1 MFTIGEF
8 SKVTGITVKALRFYH
23 EEGLIVPS
31 YVDPETGYRYY
42 HENQADRARA
52 VAHLRGLEFP
62 VAEIAEILRHDK
74 GGDDEQV
81 HEAIARRK
89 VAVDDQIRHLRGVSR
104 ALASLIE
111 QERQVHAMSMSDASF
126 DVQETTLPTLL
137 IAAVRMKGRYQECG
151 KGFGKIGKALGRFLA
166 GSPFLLHHD
175 SEYRDTDADFEACF
189 PVKPQA
195 KTKATAAEGITIR
208 ELPGGPSLT
217 LRHKGPY
224 DQIGPSYARLLGA
237 VKARGC
243 VALLPTREIYLK
255 GPGLIFK
262 GNPRNYLTEIQIVV
276 EPARESPGNA
286 PAGIPISTENLLYE
300 C

>member
-52 VAHLRGLEFP
+52 VAHLRTLEFP
-62 VAEIAEILRHDK
+62 LVEIAEILRHDK

-89 VAVDDQIRHLRGVSR
+89 LAVDDQIRHLRGLSR

-111 QERQVHAMSMSDASF
+111 QERQVHAMSEASF
-126 DVQETTLPTLL
+126 EVQETTLPTLL
-137 IAAVRMKGRYQECG
+137 IAGVRMKGRYQECG
-151 KGFGKIGKALGRFLA
+151 KGFGKIGKSLGRFLA

-175 SEYRDTDADFEACF
+175 SEYHDTDADFEACF
-189 PVKPQA
+189 PVKPGA
-195 KTKATAAEGITIR
+195 KARAVEGITIR
-208 ELPGGPSLT
+208 ELPGGLSLT

-224 DQIGPSYARLLGA
+224 EQLGQAYAKIFGA
-237 VKARGC
+237 VKAKGY
-243 VALLPTREIYLK
+243 VPLLPTREVYLK
-255 GPGLIFK
+255 GPGMIFK
-262 GNPRNYLTEIQIVV
+262 GNPRNYLTEIQIVI
-276 EPARESPGNA
+276 EP
-286 PAGIPISTENLLYE
+286 T
-300 C
+300 